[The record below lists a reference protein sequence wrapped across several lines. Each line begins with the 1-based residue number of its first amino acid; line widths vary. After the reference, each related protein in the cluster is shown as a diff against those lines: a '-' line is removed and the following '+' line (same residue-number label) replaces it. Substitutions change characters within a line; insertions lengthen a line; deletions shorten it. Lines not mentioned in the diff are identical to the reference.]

1 MAFVILD
8 NNKFCK
14 VARNEADKNDMNIN
28 PRTGSEVEISDDDF
42 NAYVT
47 NRKEIIVTDG
57 NVSYFDGVELFSK
70 DEDEL
75 KQKFKN
81 FKWLARLYIEKN
93 QGTQLT
99 TQLQNYLG
107 VLSSTDTSSLTYPIN
122 WEKHFSENSIPF
134 LHVNQIG

>member
-14 VARNEADKNDMNIN
+14 VARNETDKNDMNIN
-28 PRTGSEVEISDDDF
+28 PRTGSEVNVSDDDF

-81 FKWLARLYIEKN
+81 FK
-93 QGTQLT
+93 
-99 TQLQNYLG
+99 
-107 VLSSTDTSSLTYPIN
+107 
-122 WEKHFSENSIPF
+122 FSF
-134 LHVNQIG
+134 R

>member
-8 NNKFCK
+8 NNKFSK
-14 VARNEADKNDMNIN
+14 VARNEADKNDMNTN
-28 PRTGSEVEISDDDF
+28 PRTGSAVEISDDDF

-47 NRKEIIVTDG
+47 NRKEIIVTEG
-57 NVSYFDGVELFSK
+57 NISYFDGVELFSK

-75 KQKFKN
+75 KEKFKN
-81 FKWLARLYIEKN
+81 FHWLARLYITKN

-122 WEKHFSENSIPF
+122 WEKHCSDNSITF

>member
-8 NNKFCK
+8 NNKFSK

-122 WEKHFSENSIPF
+122 WEKHCSENSIPF

>member
-107 VLSSTDTSSLTYPIN
+107 VLSSTDTSSLTYPIG
-122 WEKHFSENSIPF
+122 S
-134 LHVNQIG
+134 

>member
-28 PRTGSEVEISDDDF
+28 PRTGSEVNISDDDF

-47 NRKEIIVTDG
+47 GVKEIIVTDG
-57 NVSYFDGVELFSK
+57 NVTFFEGVESVSAT
-70 DEDEL
+70 EDDL
-75 KQKFKN
+75 KNKFKK
-81 FKWLARLYIEKN
+81 FIELAKKYIEKN
-93 QGTQLT
+93 QGKQLT
-99 TQLQNYLG
+99 TQLQTYIG
-107 VLSSTDTSSLTYPIN
+107 VLGQVDTSSLSYPIN
-122 WEKHFSENSIPF
+122 WEKHCSDNSITF